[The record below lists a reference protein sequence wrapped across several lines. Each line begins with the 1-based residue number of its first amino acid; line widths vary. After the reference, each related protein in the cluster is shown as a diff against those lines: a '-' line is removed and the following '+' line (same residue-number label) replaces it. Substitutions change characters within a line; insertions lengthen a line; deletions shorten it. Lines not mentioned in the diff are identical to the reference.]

1 MRYKEQIEI
10 LEENI
15 RRVDR
20 LEKEFQ
26 ELTKI
31 VEKLQAE
38 RAGSV
43 NGSAET
49 EAEKTAEADK
59 TADADKTAKADKP
72 KTTRTRRAAGK

>member
-59 TADADKTAKADKP
+59 TAKADKP
-72 KTTRTRRAAGK
+72 KTTRTRRTAGK